1 MLEIFQ
7 KWTTCDICEYIIV
20 LVVLMQFSCLKIVF
34 FRLGDESISK
44 LFFLISALNRIS
56 VLSIDVLVDSIQWRT
71 QASAFVSILKQNN
84 VEYSRVKPT
93 KTELK
98 RTKQTKTQWMNLY
111 VYKILN
117 NILSFLSI
125 VVVFGGTNAQTHFG
139 FKHFETESSDKYY
152 CRCDKQFIQ
161 LKNSVSICEYLSYYM
176 ERFDNILSLQIEY
189 IRTDSVEFFF
199 RLFVHLLKC
208 LFHTLTVRSLFF
220 FRVIFADVRK

>member
-1 MLEIFQ
+1 MDNLRYLWVYYSFRSFNAIFLFENSFFSVGRWVDT
-7 KWTTCDICEYIIV
+7 K
-20 LVVLMQFSCLKIVF
+20 VVFSHLGTQSHFGFYQLTFWSTQFDGEHKYLHSY
-34 FRLGDESISK
+34 RYWSK
-44 LFFLISALNRIS
+44 
-56 VLSIDVLVDSIQWRT
+56 T
-71 QASAFVSILKQNN
+71 N
-84 VEYSRVKPT
+84 VQYSRIKPT
-93 KTELK
+93 KTEFK

-117 NILSFLSI
+117 NILSFLSV

-189 IRTDSVEFFF
+189 IKTDSVEFFCSF
-199 RLFVHLLKC
+199 AEMFVPHFNC
-208 LFHTLTVRSLFF
+208 SIVF
-220 FRVIFADVRK
+220 FRVIFADVHK

>member
-1 MLEIFQ
+1 MDNLRYLWVYYSFSSFNAIFLF
-7 KWTTCDICEYIIV
+7 EN
-20 LVVLMQFSCLKIVF
+20 SF
-34 FRLGDESISK
+34 FFDWANESISK

-56 VLSIDVLVDSIQWRT
+56 VLSIVVLVDSIQWRT
-71 QASAFVSILKQNN
+71 QISAFVSILKQNN

-117 NILSFLSI
+117 NILSFLSV
-125 VVVFGGTNAQTHFG
+125 VVVFGATNAQTHFG

>member
-1 MLEIFQ
+1 
-7 KWTTCDICEYIIV
+7 
-20 LVVLMQFSCLKIVF
+20 
-34 FRLGDESISK
+34 
-44 LFFLISALNRIS
+44 
-56 VLSIDVLVDSIQWRT
+56 
-71 QASAFVSILKQNN
+71 
-84 VEYSRVKPT
+84 
-93 KTELK
+93 
-98 RTKQTKTQWMNLY
+98 MNLY

-117 NILSFLSI
+117 NILSFLSV
-125 VVVFGGTNAQTHFG
+125 VVVFGGTNARTHFG

-208 LFHTLTVRSLFF
+208 LFHTLTVRSFF
-220 FRVIFADVRK
+220 FSFHFCLCSQINMYFFTDFNSDLDDNLLTTIPKKLAQLTTLQEL

>member
-1 MLEIFQ
+1 
-7 KWTTCDICEYIIV
+7 
-20 LVVLMQFSCLKIVF
+20 
-34 FRLGDESISK
+34 
-44 LFFLISALNRIS
+44 
-56 VLSIDVLVDSIQWRT
+56 
-71 QASAFVSILKQNN
+71 
-84 VEYSRVKPT
+84 
-93 KTELK
+93 
-98 RTKQTKTQWMNLY
+98 MNLY

-220 FRVIFADVRK
+220 FVSFLLMFANKNVFFY